1 MKYCQK
7 LSFGLVAVLVLLA
20 PLSAQAGSF
29 DDNKENCLEW
39 DLVSETDFYDRI
51 KSCTFVLGFKDLPDE
66 LRRSLYSFRSIYYAK
81 VGSEDAAA
89 ADIMRSLSD
98 SSRELVGLLEKLGL
112 VCLNENS
119 KFKKS
124 DQELAC
130 DELKKMTVKTSQ

>member
-1 MKYCQK
+1 MNKM
-7 LSFGLVAVLVLLA
+7 FGPFAVLMLLF
-20 PLSAQAGSF
+20 SQTAQADSF
-29 DDNKENCLEW
+29 EDNKENCLGW

-89 ADIMRSLSD
+89 ADVMRSLSD
-98 SSRELVGLLEKLGL
+98 SSRELVDFIEKLAI
-112 VCLNENS
+112 VCENKS
-119 KFKKS
+119 SRFKKP

-130 DELKKMTVKTSQ
+130 EELERMVAQSEQ